1 MTSTAAYLYGFCA
14 GIYEVERLMCSI
26 GEKVNYSAYPTNVDV
41 CRPGR
46 ASRRP
51 TRGNFGMLVRG
62 KTPSLMVGHGSVR
75 HSPNLEGLAVHVLL
89 SLSLS
94 LSKKKKYVLCC
105 AVKISTWVGTHLA
118 TLIPNRPGRGNLIW
132 CRCAQSWSLLVTPAF
147 VTPKCLLVCNT
158 VHNDVLRSCH
168 QYVIIPT

>member
-1 MTSTAAYLYGFCA
+1 
-14 GIYEVERLMCSI
+14 MCSM
-26 GEKVNYSAYPTNVDV
+26 GEKVNYSVYPTNVDV

-62 KTPSLMVGHGSVR
+62 KSHSLMVDHGSVR
-75 HSPNLEGLAVHVLL
+75 HSPNLEGACGTCT

-94 LSKKKKYVLCC
+94 FQEEEVRYVLCC

-132 CRCAQSWSLLVTPAF
+132 CRCTELEF
-147 VTPKCLLVCNT
+147 VGYTRFRHAEVFVGVRYCT
-158 VHNDVLRSCH
+158 HVLRSCH
-168 QYVIIPT
+168 QYVIIPNIDAVLDRHEGDSAEIA